1 MKQNRVAQVAAILAF
16 VLALIA
22 PAAIA
27 AKGGGGKGGQCT
39 RNTPGVAIDNTWSW
53 SGVGSW
59 GYPGQEVNYA
69 VKVMNYDV
77 GCSSSSFV
85 VQLSGPDG
93 FSVSLPT
100 DTISLGASQTG
111 YLWASVTS
119 PASAADGNYALT
131 AMVTRAG
138 TSSSTGS
145 YTSYYK
151 VYSTDGT
158 APTFFWATPG
168 EGQAVTGRSYT
179 ISVSARDDHAVR
191 KIDLG
196 LDGADSTATTLCD
209 NISYTCKLYYA
220 WPVSPGPHT
229 ATFTATDWMGNVAS
243 TTVRFTAS

>member
-1 MKQNRVAQVAAILAF
+1 
-16 VLALIA
+16 
-22 PAAIA
+22 
-27 AKGGGGKGGQCT
+27 
-39 RNTPGVAIDNTWSW
+39 
-53 SGVGSW
+53 
-59 GYPGQEVNYA
+59 
-69 VKVMNYDV
+69 MNYDV

-131 AMVTRAG
+131 ATVTRAG
-138 TSSSTGS
+138 TSSPTGS

-168 EGQAVTGRSYT
+168 EGQTVRGRSYT

-191 KIDLG
+191 KIDLN
-196 LDGADSTATTLCD
+196 LDGADPTATTACD

-243 TTVRFTAS
+243 ITVRFTAS